1 MQHVINSSLLDETTG
16 IIVHGVNC
24 RGRMGAGIAL
34 AIRKKYPQVFDSY
47 IRYGDALRWR
57 HNFLLGEVDF
67 VRITDRLTIANA
79 FIQED
84 YGHENKRY
92 ASYDAIDRCFATIN
106 QYANKLHLPVKYP
119 KIGAGLAGGCW
130 DIISTIIEA
139 NQLDTVEHFL
149 YVI

>member
-34 AIRKKYPQVFDSY
+34 GIRKKYPQVFTSY
-47 IRYGDALRWR
+47 IRFGDRARWKPYI
-57 HNFLLGEVDF
+57 LLGEVDF
-67 VRITDRLTIANA
+67 VQITDRLVVANA

-84 YGHENKRY
+84 YGHDSKRY
-92 ASYDAIDRCFATIN
+92 ASYDAIDTCFAAIN
-106 QYANKLHLPVKYP
+106 QYANKFNLPVKYP

-130 DIISTIIEA
+130 SIISSIIDA
-139 NQLDTVEHFL
+139 NQLDTVEHTL